1 MAVLGTALVVGGI
14 VAYRGSVRTG
24 VRSFAAAGIA
34 SGVVM
39 LAIVVMTVPAYS
51 TSDGPPGPS
60 ACTGGTQLDRPNRR
74 YSS

>member
-1 MAVLGTALVVGGI
+1 MAVLGTALVAGGI
-14 VAYRGSVRTG
+14 VVYRGSVRTG

-51 TSDGPPGPS
+51 TSDGP
-60 ACTGGTQLDRPNRR
+60 
-74 YSS
+74 

>member
-1 MAVLGTALVVGGI
+1 MAVLGTALVAGGI

-51 TSDGPPGPS
+51 TSDGP
-60 ACTGGTQLDRPNRR
+60 
-74 YSS
+74 